1 VSDRLLTTD
10 PKLEEGESFF
20 SGALDRIRRIT
31 VVLGVA
37 STVAVWVVFGWHL
50 GAPYALG
57 CVISYVN
64 FHWLKRA
71 VNTVADRATRT
82 GQAGSSTGIVVR
94 FMLRYGFIAIAC
106 YAILISS
113 KSSVY
118 GLLGGLF
125 LTIAAILCEAAYE
138 AVVALRRGI

>member
-1 VSDRLLTTD
+1 MIVDPHLDSSDR
-10 PKLEEGESFF
+10 FF

-31 VVLGVA
+31 LVLGIIG
-37 STVAVWVVFGWHL
+37 TVVVWLRFGNSI
-50 GAPYALG
+50 GIGFVIG

-71 VNTVADRATRT
+71 VNTVADRVTNT
-82 GQAGSSTGIVVR
+82 GQAAGSSRTAILR
-94 FMLRYGFIAIAC
+94 FMLRYGFILIAA

-125 LTIAAILCEAAYE
+125 LSVAAILCEAAYE
-138 AVVALRRGI
+138 VAVAIRRGI